1 MSSEQDSFYSKLL
14 HRGSSNYLRVT
25 ILISIIAIGILIF
38 FSATVRTE
46 NASVAYDPASNDTDE
61 EKLKPTSASN
71 SGSKSLPALDV
82 VLTWE
87 SIMTGENWERKN
99 YRAKLDAC
107 QGSGMPTR
115 ALSSDDEAK
124 LGTGEV
130 EILIDGRHQ
139 SARQTSWTFGA
150 DGDGAKTACL
160 IKLEAHVDQ
169 SAIEDDDDTGM
180 YEAIDSDSRI
190 QERQNLQS
198 IGWKLIGE
206 EQIKGQPCTR
216 WQNDRQSVCTWSGG
230 MKWGF
235 GESPSD
241 AAGCTV
247 DGAGTYLDA
256 IPLEAEPLKGGSGC
270 RMKVKS
276 FRLDEGQLPSNERS
290 EKTKTEEN
298 SG

>member
-1 MSSEQDSFYSKLL
+1 MKKSPERNHFYSKLL
-14 HRGSSNYLRVT
+14 CKGSSHYIAIMILPT
-25 ILISIIAIGILIF
+25 IIIAIGIFTF
-38 FSATVRTE
+38 FGGTVRKE
-46 NASVAYDPASNDTDE
+46 NDSSAYEATSNDAAEEELKPAST
-61 EKLKPTSASN
+61 SN
-71 SGSKSLPALDV
+71 SGSKSLPALHV

-87 SIMTGENWERKN
+87 SIMIGENWERKN

-107 QGSGMPTR
+107 KGSGMPTR

-130 EILIDGRHQ
+130 EILIDARRQ
-139 SARQTSWTFGA
+139 SARQTRWTFGA
-150 DGDGAKTACL
+150 NGDGANTACL

-169 SAIEDDDDTGM
+169 SAIEDDTGM

-230 MKWGF
+230 MTWGF
-235 GESPSD
+235 G
-241 AAGCTV
+241 
-247 DGAGTYLDA
+247 
-256 IPLEAEPLKGGSGC
+256 
-270 RMKVKS
+270 
-276 FRLDEGQLPSNERS
+276 
-290 EKTKTEEN
+290 
-298 SG
+298 

>member
-1 MSSEQDSFYSKLL
+1 MKKFPERNHFYSKLL
-14 HRGSSNYLRVT
+14 CKGSSSYIAIT
-25 ILISIIAIGILIF
+25 IFLAIVIAIGVFTF
-38 FSATVRTE
+38 FGGTARKVNDSSAYEATSSDAAE
-46 NASVAYDPASNDTDE
+46 EELKPAST
-61 EKLKPTSASN
+61 SN
-71 SGSKSLPALDV
+71 SGSKSLPALHV

-87 SIMTGENWERKN
+87 SIMIGENWERKN

-130 EILIDGRHQ
+130 EILIDARRQ
-139 SARQTSWTFGA
+139 FARQTRWTFGA
-150 DGDGAKTACL
+150 DGDEANTACL

-169 SAIEDDDDTGM
+169 SAIEDDTGM

-190 QERQNLQS
+190 QERQNMQS

-206 EQIKGQPCTR
+206 EQIKSQPCTR

-247 DGAGTYLDA
+247 DGAGTYLNA
-256 IPLEAEPLKGGSGC
+256 IPLEAEPVKGGSGC
-270 RMKVKS
+270 RMQVKS
-276 FRLDEGQLPSNERS
+276 FSLGKGLLP
-290 EKTKTEEN
+290 
-298 SG
+298 

>member
-1 MSSEQDSFYSKLL
+1 M
-14 HRGSSNYLRVT
+14 H
-25 ILISIIAIGILIF
+25 
-38 FSATVRTE
+38 
-46 NASVAYDPASNDTDE
+46 
-61 EKLKPTSASN
+61 
-71 SGSKSLPALDV
+71 V

-87 SIMTGENWERKN
+87 SIMIGENWERKN

-115 ALSSDDEAK
+115 ALSSTDEAK

-130 EILIDGRHQ
+130 EILIDARRQ

-150 DGDGAKTACL
+150 DGDGAKTTCL

-169 SAIEDDDDTGM
+169 SANEDDTGL

-235 GESPSD
+235 VELPSD

-247 DGAGTYLDA
+247 DGAGTYLNA

-270 RMKVKS
+270 RMQVKS
-276 FRLDEGQLPSNERS
+276 FSLGKGLLP
-290 EKTKTEEN
+290 
-298 SG
+298 

>member
-1 MSSEQDSFYSKLL
+1 MKKSPERNHFYSKLL
-14 HRGSSNYLRVT
+14 CKGSSSYIAIT
-25 ILISIIAIGILIF
+25 ILLIIVIAIGVFTF
-38 FSATVRTE
+38 FGGTVRKE
-46 NASVAYDPASNDTDE
+46 NDSSGYEATSNDAAEEELKPAS
-61 EKLKPTSASN
+61 TSK
-71 SGSKSLPALDV
+71 SGSKSLPALHV

-87 SIMTGENWERKN
+87 SIMIGENWERKN

-130 EILIDGRHQ
+130 EILIDAQRQ
-139 SARQTSWTFGA
+139 FARQTRWTFGA
-150 DGDGAKTACL
+150 DGDGANTACL

-169 SAIEDDDDTGM
+169 SATEDDTGM

-190 QERQNLQS
+190 QERQNMQS

-247 DGAGTYLDA
+247 DGAGTYLNA
-256 IPLEAEPLKGGSGC
+256 IPLEAEPVKGGSGC
-270 RMKVKS
+270 RMQVKS
-276 FRLDEGQLPSNERS
+276 FSLGKGLLP
-290 EKTKTEEN
+290 
-298 SG
+298 